1 MKRLVPFAFFLP
13 AAALAQ
19 TPPDAGTSLEG
30 IRPAPTLPAR
40 DTGALPEEA
49 ARPVMALDAGV
60 KVTVTAFRITGAK
73 AVPDSELRP
82 LVSDAV
88 GKELSLA
95 ELQGVAERITRHYR
109 QRGYLVAQAYLPAQ
123 EIKGGVIEIAV
134 LEGHLG
140 KLRVENRSPLDDA
153 RVTAPLA
160 GLAEGQAIERKPL
173 ERGLLLLSDTPG
185 VEVKSTLRPGA
196 TVGTSD
202 LLVDVAPGRRIT
214 GSVDFDTYGNRFTGQ
229 YRLGGTL
236 NLNNPLGRGDQLT
249 LRAIVSEENL
259 AYGRVGYQLPVGGLG
274 TKLGAAWSHM
284 TYELGKDFEVLK
296 AHGTAQVGS
305 LYLLHPFV
313 RSRAFNLYG
322 QVQFDHKRLEDRV
335 DVTATLTD
343 KHSDLWTATLTGDRR
358 DGFGGGGV
366 SSFSLAVSQGDLGID
381 TPVAKLIDDLTARSA
396 GSFTKANLNLQRL
409 QALTEKTSLYGSLQA
424 QWASKNLD
432 SSEKFTLGGAY
443 GVRAYPLGEANGDE
457 GWLLTLELRHSLAP
471 GWQLTGFV
479 DAGHVDLNKTP
490 WAAGDNTRDLAG
502 YGVGLNWAKGADW
515 AVKSSLAWRANGRPT
530 SDVDRDPRAWVQIVR
545 YF

>member
-49 ARPVMALDAGV
+49 ARPAMPQVAGV

-73 AVPDSELRP
+73 ALAEAELLP
-82 LVSDAV
+82 LVGDAV

-95 ELQGVAERITRHYR
+95 ELQGMAERITRHYR
-109 QRGYLVAQAYLPAQ
+109 QRGYLVAQAYLPTQ
-123 EIKGGVIEIAV
+123 EIKGGVVEIAV
-134 LEGHLG
+134 LEGRLG
-140 KLRVENRSPLDDA
+140 KLRVENRSPLDDG
-153 RVTAPLA
+153 RVAAPLS
-160 GLAEGQAIERKPL
+160 GLAEGRAIEREPL

-214 GSVDFDTYGNRFTGQ
+214 GSVDFDTYGNRYTGQ

-259 AYGRVGYQLPVGGLG
+259 AYGRVGYQLPVGGQG

-284 TYELGKDFEVLK
+284 TYELGKDFEVLQ

-313 RSRAFNLYG
+313 RSRAFNFYG
-322 QVQFDHKRLEDRV
+322 QIQFDHKRLEDRV
-335 DVTATLTD
+335 DATATLTD
-343 KHSDLWTATLTGDRR
+343 KHSDLWTATLTGDRQ
-358 DGFGGGGV
+358 DGFGGGGI

-381 TPVAKLIDDLTARSA
+381 TPVAKAIDGVTARSG
-396 GSFTKANLNLQRL
+396 GSFTKANLSLMRL
-409 QALTEKTSLYGSLQA
+409 QALTEKTSLYGSFQA

-457 GWLLTLELRHSLAP
+457 GWLLNLELRHDFAP

-479 DAGHVDLNKTP
+479 DAGHVDINKNP
-490 WAAGDNTRDLAG
+490 WAAGDNTRDLAD

-515 AVKSSLAWRANGRPT
+515 VVKTSLAWRANGRPT
-530 SDVDRDPRAWVQIVR
+530 SDVDRDPRAWVQVVR

>member
-1 MKRLVPFAFFLP
+1 MKRLLPFAFFVP

-19 TPPDAGTSLEG
+19 TPPDAGTLLEG

-49 ARPVMALDAGV
+49 ARPAMPHDAGV
-60 KVTVTAFRITGAK
+60 RVSVTAFRITGAK
-73 AVPDSELRP
+73 ALAETELRP
-82 LVSDAV
+82 LVADAV

-95 ELQGVAERITRHYR
+95 ELQDVAERITRHYR

-123 EIKGGVIEIAV
+123 DIKDGVVEIAV
-134 LEGHLG
+134 LEGRLG
-140 KLRVENRSPLDDA
+140 KLHIENRSPLDDA
-153 RVTAPLA
+153 RVTAPLG
-160 GLAEGQAIERKPL
+160 GLAEGRAIERKPL

-185 VEVKSTLRPGA
+185 VEVKSTLKPGA

-202 LLVDVAPGRRIT
+202 LLVDVAPGRRLT
-214 GSVDFDTYGNRFTGQ
+214 GSVDFDTYGNRYTGQ

-236 NLNNPLGRGDQLT
+236 NINNPLGRGDQLT
-249 LRAIVSEENL
+249 LRAIASEENL
-259 AYGRVGYQLPVGGLG
+259 AYGRIGYQLPVGGQG

-284 TYELGKDFEVLK
+284 TYELGKDFAPLN

-343 KHSDLWTATLTGDRR
+343 KRSDLWTVTLAGDRR
-358 DGFGGGGV
+358 DGFGGGGI
-366 SSFSLAVSQGDLGID
+366 SSFSLAVSHGDLGIE
-381 TPVAKLIDDLTARSA
+381 TPVAKTIDDVTARSA
-396 GSFTKANLNLQRL
+396 GSFTKTNLSLLRL
-409 QALTEKTSLYGSLQA
+409 QSLTGKTSLYGSFQA

-457 GWLLTLELRHSLAP
+457 GWLLNLELRHGFAP
-471 GWQLTGFV
+471 GWQLTGFI

-502 YGVGLNWAKGADW
+502 YGIGLNWAKGADW
-515 AVKSSLAWRANGRPT
+515 VVKSSLAWRANGRPT
-530 SDVDRDPRAWVQIVR
+530 SDVDRDPRAWVQVVR